1 MKVDKALLWQYT
13 DGTCSEEERQVVEK
27 ALAEDAEWQQAFQA
41 TQQVDKLLQ
50 ERELEE
56 PSMRFTQNV
65 MDKLPQLYS
74 RLAKEPLLQK
84 RWWKW
89 TLGTV
94 SFLFA
99 AVTLLIFS
107 VNNALIPELPMA
119 RTTQSFIQDST
130 VAVLSQTS
138 TIFWTLLLSASL
150 SIVLLFWMDRYFKK
164 QLRNKKSEVSKG

>member
-1 MKVDKALLWQYT
+1 MKIDDALLWQYI
-13 DGTCSEEERQVVEK
+13 DGTCSEDERQAVEK
-27 ALAEDAEWQQAFQA
+27 ALAEDAELQKAFQA
-41 TQQVDKLLQ
+41 AQQVDKLLA
-50 ERELEE
+50 ESELEE

-74 RLAKEPLLQK
+74 RFVKEPLLQK

-89 TLGTV
+89 TVGTV
-94 SFLFA
+94 SFLFV

-130 VAVLSQTS
+130 AAVLSQTS
-138 TIFWTLLLSASL
+138 SIFWTLLLSASL
-150 SIVLLFWMDRYFKK
+150 SIVLLFWMDKYFKK
-164 QLRNKKSEVSKG
+164 QLSNKKSEASEG